1 MLLDALPLVFVLIGL
16 VLYTVLAGADFG
28 AGMWQLMSGGGERGE
43 RIRDHCHHSM
53 GPVWEANHVWLIF
66 VLTVTWTAYPV
77 FFGSVASTLVGG
89 AVHRRA
95 RHHPARRQL
104 RAALRRRRD
113 SRSCGRSMG
122 CSRSRRW

>member
-1 MLLDALPLVFVLIGL
+1 MLDALPLVFVLIGL

-28 AGMWQLMSGGGERGE
+28 AGMWQLLSGGGERGE

-77 FFGSVASTLVGG
+77 FFGSVASTLSV
-89 AVHRRA
+89 ALFLA
-95 RHHPARRQL
+95 APRHHSARRQL

-113 SRSCGRSMG
+113 SGAA
-122 CSRSRRW
+122 